1 MPNKSSSKQSPYDCP
16 ANYRIVIKGSVD
28 PSWSKRL
35 ACLTVQDKSFESGL
49 QITTL
54 EGVMSDQAAL
64 AGVLDA
70 LYELH
75 LPILVVMRLDIE

>member
-1 MPNKSSSKQSPYDCP
+1 
-16 ANYRIVIKGSVD
+16 
-28 PSWSKRL
+28 
-35 ACLTVQDKSFESGL
+35 
-49 QITTL
+49 
-54 EGVMSDQAAL
+54 MSDQAAL